1 MNYKMI
7 AYVLGSLLRIEG
19 ALMTI
24 PMVLSFAYGEG
35 PARNAFMLTI
45 LICLVLGTLIRY
57 REPENKSIYGREGFV
72 VVALSW
78 TVMSLFGAM
87 PFYLSGAI
95 DGFVNCFFE
104 TVSGFTTTGA
114 SILREIEGLPMSI
127 LFWRSFTHWIG
138 GMGILVFMLAILPMG
153 DERSMY
159 LMKAEA
165 PGPMVSKL
173 VPKVKSTAKLLY
185 KIYIALT
192 IIEMF
197 LLLLGGMPLFDS
209 VVNSLST
216 AGTGG
221 FAILNSS
228 IAGYNNAYYEYV
240 ITIFM
245 LLFGVNF
252 NLYYLLLLRDF
263 KSILK
268 NEELRYYVVIVIACI
283 ALITGNIYHMY
294 PTLESAFRHA
304 AFQVAAIVTTT
315 GFATANFDVGQMI
328 GATGLLSGFALAM
341 YKRVDAD
348 KRKNYRSMFIS
359 TVLAV
364 FLTGVTEPLEFM
376 FMFCALPLYI
386 IYALLQGCAF
396 AMAGVIDLRLHS
408 FGNLEFIT
416 RVPMSLKAGL
426 GGDIINFIICC
437 AAFLIIGYVVAY
449 FMIGKFKYATP
460 GRLGNYT
467 DETSDEETG
476 TTAKTTAGNSQ
487 PERIITLL
495 GGRENITLVDAC
507 MTRLRVT
514 VKDPSKVAG
523 EAEWKAEGALGL
535 VMKDTGIQAIYGPKA
550 DVLKSD
556 INDIL

>member
-19 ALMTI
+19 ALMAI
-24 PMVLSFAYGEG
+24 PLILSFVYGEG
-35 PARNAFMLTI
+35 PAQKAF
-45 LICLVLGTLIRY
+45 LISVLLCFALGTLIRH

-78 TVMSLFGAM
+78 IVMSLFGAF

-95 DGFVNCFFE
+95 DGFINCFFE

-114 SILREIEGLPMSI
+114 SILTEIEGLPMSI

-192 IIEMF
+192 IIEMG

-209 VVNSLST
+209 VVNSFST

-252 NLYYLLLLRDF
+252 NLYYL
-263 KSILK
+263 
-268 NEELRYYVVIVIACI
+268 
-283 ALITGNIYHMY
+283 
-294 PTLESAFRHA
+294 
-304 AFQVAAIVTTT
+304 
-315 GFATANFDVGQMI
+315 
-328 GATGLLSGFALAM
+328 
-341 YKRVDAD
+341 
-348 KRKNYRSMFIS
+348 
-359 TVLAV
+359 
-364 FLTGVTEPLEFM
+364 
-376 FMFCALPLYI
+376 
-386 IYALLQGCAF
+386 
-396 AMAGVIDLRLHS
+396 
-408 FGNLEFIT
+408 
-416 RVPMSLKAGL
+416 
-426 GGDIINFIICC
+426 
-437 AAFLIIGYVVAY
+437 
-449 FMIGKFKYATP
+449 
-460 GRLGNYT
+460 
-467 DETSDEETG
+467 
-476 TTAKTTAGNSQ
+476 
-487 PERIITLL
+487 
-495 GGRENITLVDAC
+495 
-507 MTRLRVT
+507 
-514 VKDPSKVAG
+514 
-523 EAEWKAEGALGL
+523 
-535 VMKDTGIQAIYGPKA
+535 
-550 DVLKSD
+550 
-556 INDIL
+556 

>member
-19 ALMTI
+19 ALMSI
-24 PMVLSFAYGEG
+24 PMALSFVYGEG
-35 PARNAFMLTI
+35 PARNAFMITI
-45 LICLVLGTLIRY
+45 LVCLLLGTLIRH

-78 TVMSLFGAM
+78 IVMSLFGAM

-114 SILREIEGLPMSI
+114 SILTEIEGLPMSI

-268 NEELRYYVVIVIACI
+268 NEELRYYVVIVLACI
-283 ALITGNIYHMY
+283 VLITGNICHMY

-315 GFATANFDVGQMI
+315 GFATANFDIWPEFSKTLIFCLTILGACAGSTGGGLKVSRLIILMKLAYREIRHIIHPRSVNLIKLDGYRVEEEVIQGVTGYLVVYVLLLLGSFILISFDNYDFTTSLTSVVTCLGNVGPGFAMV
-328 GATGLLSGFALAM
+328 GPVENFSFFSGFSKM
-341 YKRVDAD
+341 
-348 KRKNYRSMFIS
+348 
-359 TVLAV
+359 VLCFDMLV
-364 FLTGVTEPLEFM
+364 
-376 FMFCALPLYI
+376 
-386 IYALLQGCAF
+386 
-396 AMAGVIDLRLHS
+396 
-408 FGNLEFIT
+408 
-416 RVPMSLKAGL
+416 
-426 GGDIINFIICC
+426 
-437 AAFLIIGYVVAY
+437 
-449 FMIGKFKYATP
+449 
-460 GRLGNYT
+460 GRL
-467 DETSDEETG
+467 EIFPIVMLF
-476 TTAKTTAGNSQ
+476 A
-487 PERIITLL
+487 
-495 GGRENITLVDAC
+495 
-507 MTRLRVT
+507 
-514 VKDPSKVAG
+514 PSI
-523 EAEWKAEGALGL
+523 WK
-535 VMKDTGIQAIYGPKA
+535 
-550 DVLKSD
+550 KSYM
-556 INDIL
+556 

>member
-35 PARNAFMLTI
+35 PARNAFMITI

-78 TVMSLFGAM
+78 IVMSLFGAM

-114 SILREIEGLPMSI
+114 SILTEIEGLPMSI

-192 IIEMF
+192 FIEMF

-315 GFATANFDVGQMI
+315 GFATANFDVWPEFSKTLI
-328 GATGLLSGFALAM
+328 FCLTILGACAGSTGGGLKVSRLIILLKLAYREIRHIIHPRSVNLIKLDGYRVEDDVIQGVTGYLVVYVLLLLGSFILISFDNYDFTTSLTSVVTCLGNVGPGFAMVGPIENFSFFSGFSKL
-341 YKRVDAD
+341 
-348 KRKNYRSMFIS
+348 
-359 TVLAV
+359 VLCFDMLV
-364 FLTGVTEPLEFM
+364 
-376 FMFCALPLYI
+376 
-386 IYALLQGCAF
+386 
-396 AMAGVIDLRLHS
+396 
-408 FGNLEFIT
+408 
-416 RVPMSLKAGL
+416 
-426 GGDIINFIICC
+426 
-437 AAFLIIGYVVAY
+437 
-449 FMIGKFKYATP
+449 
-460 GRLGNYT
+460 GRL
-467 DETSDEETG
+467 EIF
-476 TTAKTTAGNSQ
+476 
-487 PERIITLL
+487 PIIMLF
-495 GGRENITLVDAC
+495 A
-507 MTRLRVT
+507 
-514 VKDPSKVAG
+514 PSI
-523 EAEWKAEGALGL
+523 WR
-535 VMKDTGIQAIYGPKA
+535 
-550 DVLKSD
+550 KSYM
-556 INDIL
+556 

>member
-19 ALMTI
+19 ALMAI
-24 PMVLSFAYGEG
+24 PLILSFVYGEG
-35 PARNAFMLTI
+35 PAQKAF
-45 LICLVLGTLIRY
+45 LISVLLCFALGTLIRH

-78 TVMSLFGAM
+78 IVMSLFGAF

-95 DGFVNCFFE
+95 DGFINCFFE

-114 SILREIEGLPMSI
+114 SILTEIEGLPMSI

-159 LMKAEA
+159 LMKADA

-192 IIEMF
+192 IIEMG

-209 VVNSLST
+209 VVNSFST

-252 NLYYLLLLRDF
+252 NLYYLLILRDF
-263 KSILK
+263 KSIWK

-283 ALITGNIYHMY
+283 VLITGNIYNMY

-315 GFATANFDVGQMI
+315 GFATANFDLWPEFSKTLIFCLTILGACAGSTGGGIKVSRLIILLKLAYREIRHIIHPRSVNLIKLDGYKVEEDVVRGVTGYIVVYVLLLLGSFILISFDNYDFTTSLTSVVTCLGNVGPGFAMV
-328 GATGLLSGFALAM
+328 GPVENFSFFSGFSKL
-341 YKRVDAD
+341 
-348 KRKNYRSMFIS
+348 
-359 TVLAV
+359 VLC
-364 FLTGVTEPLEFM
+364 M
-376 FMFCALPLYI
+376 DM
-386 IYALLQGCAF
+386 LL
-396 AMAGVIDLRLHS
+396 
-408 FGNLEFIT
+408 
-416 RVPMSLKAGL
+416 
-426 GGDIINFIICC
+426 
-437 AAFLIIGYVVAY
+437 
-449 FMIGKFKYATP
+449 
-460 GRLGNYT
+460 GRL
-467 DETSDEETG
+467 EIF
-476 TTAKTTAGNSQ
+476 
-487 PERIITLL
+487 PIIMLF
-495 GGRENITLVDAC
+495 A
-507 MTRLRVT
+507 
-514 VKDPSKVAG
+514 PSI
-523 EAEWKAEGALGL
+523 WR
-535 VMKDTGIQAIYGPKA
+535 
-550 DVLKSD
+550 KSYM
-556 INDIL
+556 

>member
-19 ALMTI
+19 LLMAI
-24 PMVLSFAYGEG
+24 PMVLSFVYGEE
-35 PARNAFMLTI
+35 PSRNAFMITI
-45 LICLVLGTLIRY
+45 LVCLVLGTLIRY

-78 TVMSLFGAM
+78 IVMSLFGAM

-95 DGFVNCFFE
+95 DGVANCFFE

-114 SILREIEGLPMSI
+114 SILTEIEGLPMSI

-192 IIEMF
+192 IIEMV

-268 NEELRYYVVIVIACI
+268 NEELRYYVVIVLACI
-283 ALITGNIYHMY
+283 VLITGNICHMY

-315 GFATANFDVGQMI
+315 GFATANFDVWPEFSKTLI
-328 GATGLLSGFALAM
+328 FCLTILGACAGSTGGGLKVSRLIILMKLASREIRHIIHPRSVNLIKLDGYRVEEEVIQGVTGYLVVYVLLLLGSFILISFDNYDFTTSLTSVVTCLGNVGPGFAMVGPVENFSFFSGFSKM
-341 YKRVDAD
+341 
-348 KRKNYRSMFIS
+348 
-359 TVLAV
+359 VLCFDMLV
-364 FLTGVTEPLEFM
+364 
-376 FMFCALPLYI
+376 
-386 IYALLQGCAF
+386 
-396 AMAGVIDLRLHS
+396 
-408 FGNLEFIT
+408 
-416 RVPMSLKAGL
+416 
-426 GGDIINFIICC
+426 
-437 AAFLIIGYVVAY
+437 
-449 FMIGKFKYATP
+449 
-460 GRLGNYT
+460 GRL
-467 DETSDEETG
+467 EIFPIVMLF
-476 TTAKTTAGNSQ
+476 A
-487 PERIITLL
+487 
-495 GGRENITLVDAC
+495 
-507 MTRLRVT
+507 
-514 VKDPSKVAG
+514 PSI
-523 EAEWKAEGALGL
+523 WR
-535 VMKDTGIQAIYGPKA
+535 
-550 DVLKSD
+550 KSYM
-556 INDIL
+556 

>member
-19 ALMTI
+19 VLMGI
-24 PMVLSFAYGEG
+24 PMVLAFAYGEG
-35 PARNAFMLTI
+35 PAQKAF
-45 LICLVLGTLIRY
+45 LISVLLCFVLGTLIRR

-78 TVMSLFGAM
+78 IVMSLFGAL

-95 DGFVNCFFE
+95 RGFINCFFE

-114 SILREIEGLPMSI
+114 SILTEIEGLPMSI

-192 IIEMF
+192 VIEMI

-209 VVNSLST
+209 VVNSFST

-240 ITIFM
+240 ITVFM

-268 NEELRYYVVIVIACI
+268 NEELRYYVVIVAACI
-283 ALITGNIYHMY
+283 LLITCNIYNMY

-315 GFATANFDVGQMI
+315 GFATANFDLWPEFSKTLIFCLTILGACAGSTGGGIKVSRLIILLKLAYREIRHIVHPRSVNLIKLDGYKVEEDVVRGVTGYIVVYVLLLLGSFILISFDNYDFTTSLTSVVTCLGNVGPGFAMV
-328 GATGLLSGFALAM
+328 GPVENFSFFSGFSKL
-341 YKRVDAD
+341 
-348 KRKNYRSMFIS
+348 
-359 TVLAV
+359 VLCFDMLV
-364 FLTGVTEPLEFM
+364 
-376 FMFCALPLYI
+376 
-386 IYALLQGCAF
+386 
-396 AMAGVIDLRLHS
+396 
-408 FGNLEFIT
+408 
-416 RVPMSLKAGL
+416 
-426 GGDIINFIICC
+426 
-437 AAFLIIGYVVAY
+437 
-449 FMIGKFKYATP
+449 
-460 GRLGNYT
+460 GRL
-467 DETSDEETG
+467 EIF
-476 TTAKTTAGNSQ
+476 
-487 PERIITLL
+487 PIIMLFS
-495 GGRENITLVDAC
+495 
-507 MTRLRVT
+507 
-514 VKDPSKVAG
+514 PSI
-523 EAEWKAEGALGL
+523 WKRGY
-535 VMKDTGIQAIYGPKA
+535 M
-550 DVLKSD
+550 
-556 INDIL
+556 

>member
-19 ALMTI
+19 LLMAI
-24 PMVLSFAYGEG
+24 PMVLSFVYGEE
-35 PARNAFMLTI
+35 PSRNAFMITI
-45 LICLVLGTLIRY
+45 LVCWVLGTLIRY

-78 TVMSLFGAM
+78 IVMSLFGAM

-95 DGFVNCFFE
+95 DGVANCFFE

-114 SILREIEGLPMSI
+114 SILTEIEGLPMSI

-192 IIEMF
+192 IIEMV

-268 NEELRYYVVIVIACI
+268 NEELRYYVVIVLACI
-283 ALITGNIYHMY
+283 VLITGNICHMY

-315 GFATANFDVGQMI
+315 GFATANFDVWPEFSKTLI
-328 GATGLLSGFALAM
+328 FCLTILGACAGSTGGGLKVSRLIILMKLASREIRHIIHPRSVNLIKLDGYRVEEEVIQGVTGYLVVYVLLLLGSFILISFDNYDFTTSLTSVVTCLGNVGPGFAMVGPVENFSFFSGFSKM
-341 YKRVDAD
+341 
-348 KRKNYRSMFIS
+348 
-359 TVLAV
+359 VLCFDMLV
-364 FLTGVTEPLEFM
+364 
-376 FMFCALPLYI
+376 
-386 IYALLQGCAF
+386 
-396 AMAGVIDLRLHS
+396 
-408 FGNLEFIT
+408 
-416 RVPMSLKAGL
+416 
-426 GGDIINFIICC
+426 
-437 AAFLIIGYVVAY
+437 
-449 FMIGKFKYATP
+449 
-460 GRLGNYT
+460 GRL
-467 DETSDEETG
+467 EIFPIVMLF
-476 TTAKTTAGNSQ
+476 A
-487 PERIITLL
+487 
-495 GGRENITLVDAC
+495 
-507 MTRLRVT
+507 
-514 VKDPSKVAG
+514 PSI
-523 EAEWKAEGALGL
+523 WR
-535 VMKDTGIQAIYGPKA
+535 
-550 DVLKSD
+550 KSYM
-556 INDIL
+556 